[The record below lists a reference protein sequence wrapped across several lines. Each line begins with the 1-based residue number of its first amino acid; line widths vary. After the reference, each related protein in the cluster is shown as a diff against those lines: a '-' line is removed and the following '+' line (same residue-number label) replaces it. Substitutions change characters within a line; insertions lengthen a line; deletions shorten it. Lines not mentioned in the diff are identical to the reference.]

1 MARILCIDDDRDVLE
16 TCKIILTTE
25 KHNVMMALNGNEG
38 FAKAKAEIPELI
50 LLDVMMD
57 DNTEGFHTAYKLRKD
72 PVLKFVPILML
83 TSVNQ
88 KLNMKC
94 NPKKDGNFLPV
105 DAFLEKPVEKV
116 KLLKE
121 VKRLLALK
129 KDEIN
134 IDGN

>member
-1 MARILCIDDDRDVLE
+1 
-16 TCKIILTTE
+16 
-25 KHNVMMALNGNEG
+25 
-38 FAKAKAEIPELI
+38 
-50 LLDVMMD
+50 MMD

-72 PVLKFVPILML
+72 PGLKFVPILML

-94 NPKKDGNFLPV
+94 DPKKDGNFLPV
-105 DAFLEKPVEKV
+105 DAFLEKPVEKI

-134 IDGN
+134 VDGN